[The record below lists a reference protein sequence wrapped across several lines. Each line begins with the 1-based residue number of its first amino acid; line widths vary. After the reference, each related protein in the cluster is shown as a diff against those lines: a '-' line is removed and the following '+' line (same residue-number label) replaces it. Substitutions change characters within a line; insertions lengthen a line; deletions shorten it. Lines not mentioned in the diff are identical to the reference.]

1 MSPIIGIDLGTTF
14 SAIGI
19 VQNGVPQIVATQGE
33 RIMPSVVGLSPQG
46 NLLVGTPA
54 RNQYVLYPDRTIRS
68 IKRSM
73 GSDTPVVLGER
84 SMTAPQVSALILRE
98 LKRRAEATLGVAVER
113 AVITVP
119 AYFSDAARQAT
130 REAGE
135 LAGLIVERIIN
146 EPTAAALA
154 YGLDRSDQ
162 RQLVAVYDLG
172 GGTFD
177 VSIVELDSGVVEVR
191 ASHGNTKLGGDDFD
205 ALLCEHLAT
214 LFQQEHQLDLRQD
227 RRAMA
232 RLLHAAEQAKIE
244 LSTQPMVRISE
255 EYLIT
260 SQSGPLHLH
269 VEIQREEFEGLIAT
283 LLEGTIESFDAALHD
298 AQIDVEQLEHILLV
312 GGSTRIP
319 LVWEMLRN
327 HTGIEPSA
335 NVNPDEAVALG
346 AAVQG
351 AIIAGEPLDAI
362 LVDLTPHSLGIEVA
376 ERYLDQIIPGQYSI
390 LIHRNTTI
398 PAARAE
404 IYSAVHPSQTAIA
417 LKIFQGEHPIA
428 AQNTLLGEFLFD
440 QLQAETP
447 GEPPRIVV
455 TFNVDV
461 NGMVQVT
468 AVDRGSGKQAH
479 TTVKASRVS
488 LAPNEI
494 ISARSELEEIESYE
508 WEEDQSDDTVF
519 EGEYQEVAPQ
529 TNMPPSAPIVLNLE
543 TIALLNRARRV
554 QLAHS
559 QDQVLRHAIADVE
572 AAARQN
578 DSIALATSSETLLDL
593 LYELDE
599 E

>member
-14 SAIGI
+14 SALAL
-19 VQNGVPQIVATQGE
+19 VQDGSPQIVAYQNE
-33 RIMPSVVGLSPQG
+33 RIMPSVVGISPQG
-46 NLLVGTPA
+46 TLLVGTPA
-54 RNQYVLYPDRTIRS
+54 RNQYTLHPDRTLRS
-68 IKRSM
+68 VKRSM
-73 GSDTPVVLGER
+73 GTNTMHPLGER
-84 SMTAPQVSALILRE
+84 TLSAPQGSALILRE

-135 LAGLIVERIIN
+135 LAGLVVERIIN

-154 YGLDRSDQ
+154 YGLDRSDL

-191 ASHGNTKLGGDDFD
+191 ASHGNTRLGGDDFD
-205 ALLCEHLAT
+205 ALLCEHLAE
-214 LFQQEHQLDLRQD
+214 LFQNEHQVDIRSD

-232 RLLHAAEQAKIE
+232 RLLHAAEHAKIA
-244 LSTQPMVRISE
+244 LSTQPLVQISE

-260 SQSGPLHLH
+260 TQTGPLHFQA
-269 VEIQREEFEGLIAT
+269 EIRREVFEELITA
-283 LLEGTIESFDAALHD
+283 LLEGTIESFDTALRD
-298 AQIDVEQLEHILLV
+298 AQLTADQLDHILLV

-327 HTGIEPSA
+327 HTDIEPSA
-335 NVNPDEAVALG
+335 QVNPDEAVALG

-398 PAARAE
+398 PASHAE
-404 IYSAVHPSQTAIA
+404 IYSAVHPTQTAIA
-417 LKIFQGEHPIA
+417 LKIYQGEHPIA

-440 QLQAETP
+440 HLQPEMP

-488 LAPNEI
+488 LAPHEL
-494 ISARSELEEIESYE
+494 ISARSELEDFETYD
-508 WEEDQSDDTVF
+508 WEEDPMADGLI
-519 EGEYQEVAPQ
+519 EGEYQEVSRQ
-529 TNMPPSAPIVLNLE
+529 TEPPPAPIVLNLE
-543 TIALLNRARRV
+543 TIALLNRARKV
-554 QLAHS
+554 QLAHP
-559 QDQVLRHAIADVE
+559 QDHALQQAIAAVE
-572 AAARQN
+572 TATRQN
-578 DSIALATSSETLLDL
+578 DPAVVAACSETLLDL

-599 E
+599 D